1 MFITAYERGLCACM
15 CVCVR
20 VCVCESGVRVEGD
33 VSPSTHCGF
42 YKSAGSFSRQKN
54 KINKQIKFC
63 TDILDPQRTNP
74 NDSVDPNF
82 SFSATRR
89 SKMSLIL

>member
-1 MFITAYERGLCACM
+1 MYV
-15 CVCVR
+15 CVCA
-20 VCVCESGVRVEGD
+20 CVCESGVRVEGD

-54 KINKQIKFC
+54 KINKFC